1 MSGAWRLLLG
11 AVIALVVGVT
21 LAAEVHRWII
31 RSGTTVAAGVLLDRY
46 QGGLGLA
53 VERVSAAAP
62 EARAAAAAELSAY
75 FGCPVRLEAVDGML
89 PQVALT
95 GGTTFT
101 VALRDDP
108 RALIIG
114 PIAAPDGVTD
124 MDRSGVALLVVIGVM
139 LLTAV
144 ALVVPIASQLH
155 RLERAVV
162 ALLPEQEGVRPT
174 GTPIEQLSASVRGL
188 TAENRRL
195 RAALRDDEA

>member
-11 AVIALVVGVT
+11 AIIALVVGVT
-21 LAAEVHRWII
+21 VSSEVHRRVIG
-31 RSGTTVAAGVLLDRY
+31 SGAVVVEGVLLDRY

-53 VERVSAAAP
+53 VERVSAVAP
-62 EARAAAAAELSAY
+62 EARASAAAELSAY

-89 PQVALT
+89 PRVDLT

-114 PIAAPDGVTD
+114 PITAPDGVTD
-124 MDRSGVALLVVIGVM
+124 MDRSGIALLVVIGVM

-162 ALLPEQEGVRPT
+162 ALLSEQEVARPV
-174 GTPIEQLSASVRGL
+174 GPPIEQLSASVRSL
-188 TAENRRL
+188 VAENHRL
-195 RAALRDDEA
+195 REALRDDEG